1 MLGGLE
7 QHELLYLFPRE
18 CPRIVIWPFSET
30 TPEDWLRWSGDCTKN
45 AIAFIEQSWEERFNS
60 GSVYRYEL
68 PVSSFEEVGELGM
81 WVSRTSVT
89 PLGVTR
95 LSNLPGELQSRNIGL
110 RVMER
115 LVPLKNIWMSSVH
128 ASGVR
133 LRNAQG
139 WGKPGWNHT
148 KPGRKF

>member
-68 PVSSFEEVGELGM
+68 PVSSFE
-81 WVSRTSVT
+81 
-89 PLGVTR
+89 
-95 LSNLPGELQSRNIGL
+95 
-110 RVMER
+110 
-115 LVPLKNIWMSSVH
+115 
-128 ASGVR
+128 
-133 LRNAQG
+133 
-139 WGKPGWNHT
+139 
-148 KPGRKF
+148 